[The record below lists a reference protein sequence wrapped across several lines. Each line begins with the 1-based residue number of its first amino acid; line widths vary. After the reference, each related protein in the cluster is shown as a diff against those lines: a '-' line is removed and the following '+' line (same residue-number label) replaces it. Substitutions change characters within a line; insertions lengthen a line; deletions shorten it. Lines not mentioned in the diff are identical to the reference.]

1 MRSQLNWARMA
12 CCGGTSADLLGGVEG
27 LPSGEGAYLPCSFW
41 LAECLGRMGR
51 AAQARQL
58 FYRLLDL
65 RNDVGLLAEQY
76 DPLRG
81 RLAGNF
87 PLTGCHAALVVTAAA
102 LSPARGSQCCLSYAA
117 CRPVEPGRGG

>member
-1 MRSQLNWARMA
+1 MWPT
-12 CCGGTSADLLGGVEG
+12 CSAVWTV

-41 LAECLGRMGR
+41 LAECLARMGR
-51 AAQARQL
+51 GAQAREL
-58 FYRLLDL
+58 FGRLLDL

-102 LSPARGSQCCLSYAA
+102 FSCGKPLLPGYAA
-117 CRPVEPGRGG
+117 RAELPGTTHIG